1 MVRAMKRLTLFAIL
15 LNILFVSCANQSGN
29 DPTREPVYLVTVKS
43 PSDEVIIQNGDNNT
57 AIDIHSV
64 TGIGSAKFEL
74 ESGDLP
80 ETLVARLHLGGL
92 EEVRV
97 SSDKTI
103 IVASFSSG
111 EVFDGSNQKITLSG
125 KEYPITPAHPLW
137 LNIRVVSNDMTPN
150 IPLEEGYFE
159 IVLPKEFIE
168 ESGNS
173 FEIQWIDFYR

>member
-1 MVRAMKRLTLFAIL
+1 
-15 LNILFVSCANQSGN
+15 
-29 DPTREPVYLVTVKS
+29 
-43 PSDEVIIQNGDNNT
+43 
-57 AIDIHSV
+57 
-64 TGIGSAKFEL
+64 
-74 ESGDLP
+74 
-80 ETLVARLHLGGL
+80 LHLGGL

-97 SSDKTI
+97 SYDKTI

-111 EVFDGSNQKITLSG
+111 EVFDGGNQKIILSG
-125 KEYPITPAHPLW
+125 KEYPITPIHPLW
-137 LNIRVVSNDMTPN
+137 LNIRVASNDMTPN